1 MLDLYFSVNAGNI
14 WTERN
19 DPFGLFKGPDF
30 FEVLTFNFIALAT
43 HFLFWSIWVG
53 TQRCTILPH
62 YWVTYIDHISWKPA
76 GTKVRI
82 LDINAQTSIAHT
94 TIVFAR
100 LYPFS
105 QAQTAILVRFGI
117 RGNTIPVLREYHIF
131 SNTFL
136 LLNCFLLQQIILD
149 DYLL

>member
-1 MLDLYFSVNAGNI
+1 MLYCNHSNVI
-14 WTERN
+14 
-19 DPFGLFKGPDF
+19 GLFKGPDF
-30 FEVLTFNFIALAT
+30 FEVLTFNSIALAT

-62 YWVTYIDHISWKPA
+62 YWVAYIDHISWKPA

-82 LDINAQTSIAHT
+82 LDINAQTSVAHT
-94 TIVFAR
+94 TIVFAW

-117 RGNTIPVLREYHIF
+117 RGNTIPVLKEYQIVY
-131 SNTFL
+131 NTF
-136 LLNCFLLQQIILD
+136 CFMVFSE
-149 DYLL
+149 YKHFG